1 MLCYTKYIPRK
12 EVTPMSTSKKLRSY
26 PYFVGILSIISL
38 AALMQAFAIV
48 DCFFPAISYEID
60 AVSAVMSTCAE
71 VLAGLYGITLT
82 GYIFFSDRFQN
93 TAKED
98 ESLYDAVQALLLRYN
113 HMAGC
118 ISLMCLV
125 CIVLGE
131 GIVLYGNNT
140 LLIEGLHRFWIN
152 ETLLLYFLTFDLIL
166 YFVISVLDPH
176 KVSRISS
183 QRKAKLSEDTAVGD
197 PEKFLEDWAAIEE
210 KLQAL
215 REKLIRD
222 VRLVP
227 GAGKNKPQIVHTL
240 EILRNYGRI
249 SSGLWRKLDKLRQY
263 HNLTLHDP
271 GMIVSQEM
279 CDLAKETR
287 GELETKK

>member
-1 MLCYTKYIPRK
+1 MLA
-12 EVTPMSTSKKLRSY
+12 SKRIHAY
-26 PYFVGILSIISL
+26 PYWLGLLSIG
-38 AALMQAFAIV
+38 ALSALLQIFLVV
-48 DCFFPAISYEID
+48 DCFFPLISYETD
-60 AVSAVMSTCAE
+60 AVSTVMSTCAE

-93 TAKED
+93 PSKED

-113 HMAGC
+113 HMAGF

-125 CIVLGE
+125 CIVLRE

-140 LLIEGLHRFWIN
+140 LLPHGAYRFWVN
-152 ETLLLYFLTFDLIL
+152 ETLLLYFLTFDFVL

-183 QRKAKLSEDTAVGD
+183 QKKAKLSVDTAAGD
-197 PEKFLEDWAAIEE
+197 PEQFIEDWAAIEE
-210 KLQAL
+210 MLQVL

-227 GAGKNKPQIVHTL
+227 GTGKNKPQIVHTL
-240 EILRNYGRI
+240 EILRNYNRI
-249 SSGLWRKLDKLRQY
+249 SGSLWRKLDKLRQY

-271 GMIVSQEM
+271 GMTVSKEM
-279 CDLAKETR
+279 CVLAQESRT
-287 GELETKK
+287 ELESKK